1 MLSKSEH
8 VLLRLQRVQQMHD
21 ELAHRDI
28 LSFDLYKKLKH
39 MVLHFYKYAGR
50 IEQAK
55 SSGDFAELER
65 TLIDTFIICM
75 ASANAMNIS
84 LGAAINLKADKLTTV
99 TEILAKDLADQDIYS
114 VAVREL
120 VLLGG
125 QMAKAVESSDHME
138 RGDPRLQM
146 ESLVPKLAA
155 VILGCLGVQKVD
167 VDSAVRARLS
177 AIEAKSIFRSLE
189 SHY

>member
-55 SSGDFAELER
+55 STNDLAELER

-84 LGAAINLKADKLTTV
+84 LSATIGLKADNLATV
-99 TEILAKDLADQDIYS
+99 TEMLGKDFVGQDIFS
-114 VAVREL
+114 LAVREL
-120 VLLGG
+120 ILIGG
-125 QMAKAVESSDHME
+125 RMAKVVESSDHME
-138 RGDPRLQM
+138 RGDPRQQM

-155 VILGCLGVQKVD
+155 VILGCLGAQRVD

-177 AIEAKSIFRSLE
+177 AVEAKSIFRNLE